1 MNNANAQLAI
11 DDARREFKKIS
22 SMIRRTK
29 RASSPTRKFLTFYSL
44 IKASGVIEYSYKTIL
59 ADYHNGAS
67 PQAVSFIDNNVRE
80 SSKNPTLENICTYLK
95 QFDTTWLSSF
105 KQSIKTHPDSTR
117 IKASLSSLC
126 QNRNH
131 FAHGKPSTASFN
143 DIIQYFEDSVIVIS
157 ILDSIVV

>member
-1 MNNANAQLAI
+1 MMLHYDNPQEL
-11 DDARREFKKIS
+11 
-22 SMIRRTK
+22 
-29 RASSPTRKFLTFYSL
+29 
-44 IKASGVIEYSYKTIL
+44 SYKNTQL
-59 ADYHNGAS
+59 LRLPLSDYKK
-67 PQAVSFIDNNVRE
+67 
-80 SSKNPTLENICTYLK
+80 SKTYELENICTYLK